1 MGRLAVII
9 VKVPTEL
16 GKAQIDQSGEPTLGI
31 AQLVADKT
39 SLPTHKLELLGVF
52 FAWLQGGEIAV
63 TYGAGDKKRVVS
75 IGLSPPQMSTG
86 ALAA

>member
-9 VKVPTEL
+9 VKMPTEL
-16 GKAQIDQSGEPTLGI
+16 RKAQIDQSGEPALGI

-52 FAWLQGGEIAV
+52 LAWFQRGEVAV
-63 TYGAGDKKRVVS
+63 THGAGDKKRVVS
-75 IGLSPPQMSTG
+75 IGLAAPQMSAGVRT
-86 ALAA
+86 A